1 MSEQTEYELLELA
14 RAGDQDA
21 FEQLQ
26 MALENPVRR
35 FIRRLIG
42 RSDVED
48 DITQNAFFAL
58 YKNLGRLDEGAKLR
72 PFLFRVVR
80 NQCYDELRRQG
91 RYDVVSLDDDVS
103 GYSDEGDGGWSV
115 AVASD
120 APPPDEATYWMI
132 LFSEVQEA
140 IQQLPELQR
149 QTLLLYTEANLSY
162 AEIADAMAVNIG
174 TVKSRLHHAKRGL
187 VRRLTPET
195 RIALGVAVGDDQ
207 QQVALNEV

>member
-1 MSEQTEYELLELA
+1 MSEHTEYELLELA
-14 RAGDQDA
+14 RAGDDDA

-26 MALENPVRR
+26 MALERPVRR

-58 YKNLGRLDEGAKLR
+58 YKNLARLDEGAKLR

-103 GYSDEGDGGWSV
+103 GYSDDGDGSWSV

-120 APPPDEATYWMI
+120 APQPDEATYWMMV
-132 LFSEVQEA
+132 FSEVQEA
-140 IQQLPELQR
+140 SSSYRSYSGKRCCCTRKRTSLTRKLPTR
-149 QTLLLYTEANLSY
+149 WLSTS
-162 AEIADAMAVNIG
+162 A
-174 TVKSRLHHAKRGL
+174 R
-187 VRRLTPET
+187 
-195 RIALGVAVGDDQ
+195 
-207 QQVALNEV
+207 

>member
-1 MSEQTEYELLELA
+1 LSEQTEYELLELA
-14 RAGDQDA
+14 RAGHEDA

-26 MALENPVRR
+26 MALESRVRR

-58 YKNLGRLDEGAKLR
+58 YKNLNRLDEGAKLR
-72 PFLFRVVR
+72 PFVFRVVR

-103 GYSDEGDGGWSV
+103 GYSDEDGGWSV
-115 AVASD
+115 AVASE
-120 APPPDEATYWMI
+120 APQPDEATYWMMV
-132 LFSEVQEA
+132 FSEVQEA

-162 AEIADAMAVNIG
+162 VEIADAMAVNIG

-187 VRRLTPET
+187 VRRLSPET
-195 RIALGVAVGDDQ
+195 RIALGVGDDQ
-207 QQVALNEV
+207 EQVALSEV